1 MMPYKPK
8 DDLKI
13 LKGGG
18 VMGLWIL
25 MKKNNNIALN
35 ERAHRGDPNEP
46 LVLGVTQQKCYAKN

>member
-1 MMPYKPK
+1 
-8 DDLKI
+8 
-13 LKGGG
+13 
-18 VMGLWIL
+18 MGLWIL